1 MKQQNKRNSNPAPA
15 RAKERRLPTTDGR
28 YLTDKEAKAEG
39 LTLETCDFDA
49 ATFAKLRGLAKAHGV
64 TLAEEIGRLVR
75 EAAGL
80 PPKGRKEPGRKR
92 HLVIVADMPEAWG
105 NAFEYGEGKMDTW
118 LEEAFGCYMEVDFE
132 DPDDAAWKAD
142 VERLFGVCAEGARD
156 AFDVRAVGFVE
167 GDVAA
172 TVRKLVEK
180 ANAPAVPENPNQM
193 KIEAVEAVAAGAEV
207 VK

>member
-1 MKQQNKRNSNPAPA
+1 MKQQNKRNSNPAPT

-28 YLTDKEAKAEG
+28 YLTDKEATTEG

-49 ATFAKLRGLAKAHGV
+49 ATFAKLRALAKAHGV
-64 TLAEEIGRLVR
+64 ALAEEIGRLVR

-105 NAFEYGEGKMDTW
+105 NAFEYGGGRMDKW
-118 LEEAFGCYMEVDFE
+118 AEDALCAILEADF
-132 DPDDAAWKAD
+132 DGSAWEKD
-142 VERLFGVCAEGARD
+142 VVRLFGVCQEGAQD
-156 AFDVRAVGFVE
+156 AFDVRAAGFVE

-172 TVRKLVEK
+172 MVRKLVEK

>member
-1 MKQQNKRNSNPAPA
+1 MKQQNKRNSNPAPI

-28 YLTDKEAKAEG
+28 YLTDKEARAEG

-105 NAFEYGEGKMDTW
+105 NAFEYGGGRMDRWAEVNLCAAIEG
-118 LEEAFGCYMEVDFE
+118 DF
-132 DPDDAAWKAD
+132 DGSAWERD
-142 VERLFGVCAEGARD
+142 VQRLFGVFQEGAQD
-156 AFDVRAVGFVE
+156 AFDVRAAGFVE

-172 TVRKLVEK
+172 MVRKLVEK